1 MNNNL
6 KDILSN
12 SNKDIDNQKL
22 MDYLSQQISETD
34 SHNLEKEMLDDV
46 FMNDAVE
53 GLQNIEKKKNVQL
66 YVAQLNNDLLKQVA
80 KNKKHKLKR
89 KLKEQP
95 YSYYTIILI
104 LLLLIISFIVLRRNH
119 LIKFKENKP
128 ATAQNCRGISS
139 NNIFLSFH

>member
-34 SHNLEKEMLDDV
+34 SHDLEKKMLDDE

-66 YVAQLNNDLLKQVA
+66 YVGQLNNELLKQVA
-80 KNKKHKLKR
+80 KNRTRKLKR

-95 YSYYTIILI
+95 YSYFAVILI
-104 LLLLIISFIVLRRNH
+104 LLLLIICFIVLRRNH
-119 LIKFKENKP
+119 LIKVKENKD
-128 ATAQNCRGISS
+128 ATAQNI
-139 NNIFLSFH
+139 NITFEKIK